1 MCRLLIQVFIGLVS
15 LSKSITSMANASTHT
30 KCIVDNQQCMTQPN
44 LIK

>member
-15 LSKSITSMANASTHT
+15 LSKSITSMANAATQ
-30 KCIVDNQQCMTQPN
+30 CIVDNQQCMSQPN